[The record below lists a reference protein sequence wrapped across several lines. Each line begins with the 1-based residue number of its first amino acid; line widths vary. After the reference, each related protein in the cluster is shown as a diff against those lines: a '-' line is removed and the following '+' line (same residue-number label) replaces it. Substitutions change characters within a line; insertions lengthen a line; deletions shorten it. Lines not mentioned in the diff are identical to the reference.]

1 MFSRWEY
8 YRWRRRRRRRR
19 MALLLIAAIVISAIA
34 AQHGRLLSER
44 SSPRATRTA
53 PSATRQS
60 ASKTRHF
67 LNAHARTGTRKAAGA
82 RLRWRAFHG
91 IELPASGQDGPR
103 HDGHGLAWGFA
114 DTPDGALLAAINIG
128 VRTAALWGPA
138 VFRPTIRD
146 QVSGPGAAALLRAD
160 LSDYAALRAATGVRP
175 GSPAGRG
182 YAAEAGFRFAAYTST
197 GATVDVVTEGP
208 GPGGATVMVVTRIE
222 VIWRHGDWRVLA
234 PPGGNW
240 ANSATGISS
249 LTGYTTFANQG

>member
-19 MALLLIAAIVISAIA
+19 MALLLIAAIVASAIA
-34 AQHGRLLSER
+34 AQHGRLVSER
-44 SSPRATRTA
+44 SSSRAMRSA
-53 PSATRQS
+53 PSA
-60 ASKTRHF
+60 ANGAVGKTRHF
-67 LNAHARTGTRKAAGA
+67 VNAHARTGRQKAAGA
-82 RLRWRAFHG
+82 GLSWRAFHG
-91 IELPASGQDGPR
+91 IELPVSSQYGPR
-103 HDGHGLAWGFA
+103 HVDHGLAWGFA

-146 QVSGPGAAALLRAD
+146 QVAGPGAAALLRAD
-160 LSDYAALRAATGVRP
+160 LSDYAALRAAAGVRP

-208 GPGGATVMVVTRIE
+208 GPGGATVMVATRVE
-222 VIWRHGDWRVLA
+222 VIWRHGDRRVLA